1 MEEKRIPQAWIGRD
15 VLLCRRGAANSELG
29 TLQEVSELGFAYT
42 HRAGEVTEPI
52 FVPWSAV
59 SRVRPSVPEDLANP
73 GTEAEQANP
82 VSQIRPPYRRTGK
95 ADRRRPADPAG
106 AGLISKPG

>member
-52 FVPWSAV
+52 FVP
-59 SRVRPSVPEDLANP
+59 
-73 GTEAEQANP
+73 
-82 VSQIRPPYRRTGK
+82 
-95 ADRRRPADPAG
+95 
-106 AGLISKPG
+106 

>member
-1 MEEKRIPQAWIGRD
+1 MEEQRIPQAWIGRD

-29 TLQEVSELGFAYT
+29 TLQEVSELGFANT

-59 SRVRPSVPEDLANP
+59 SWFRPSVPEDLANP
-73 GTEAEQANP
+73 GTEAQQANP
-82 VSQIRPPYRRTGK
+82 VSQIRPRRTGK
-95 ADRRRPADPAG
+95 ADRRSPAGSAG

>member
-1 MEEKRIPQAWIGRD
+1 MEEKRTPQAWIGRD

-42 HRAGEVTEPI
+42 HRASEVTEPI

-59 SRVRPSVPEDLANP
+59 SWVRPSVPEDLANP

-95 ADRRRPADPAG
+95 ADRRRPADPAE